1 MKKTLVLALA
11 VLATLLLTGASGSK
25 PLDVGIV
32 LDLLDAGVSEN
43 SIRRYVER
51 NDFAFEITAEDLK
64 ALKKAG
70 ASEDLVAF
78 LQEREADGYGE
89 GEGGDAEDGEADYGV
104 AYSSPGY
111 AYGFA
116 TAYPYYYPL
125 YDYPTYYYDP
135 YFYAPYPYFHFSYTY
150 PYHHSRRY
158 SGSRLGGRSG
168 RGTGV
173 YSYWYRNRAG
183 SGGTRSSSTGSRSSA
198 PRTQSHGRSGGRG
211 RH

>member
-1 MKKTLVLALA
+1 MKKTLLLALV

-78 LQEREADGYGE
+78 LQEREAGAYGE
-89 GEGGDAEDGEADYGV
+89 NEDRDAEDGEADYGV

-116 TAYPYYYPL
+116 YAYPYYYPA
-125 YDYPTYYYDP
+125 YGYSYYYP
-135 YFYAPYPYFHFSYTY
+135 YYYSPYPYFHFSYTY
-150 PYHHSRRY
+150 PYNYSRRY

-168 RGTGV
+168 GGTGV

-183 SGGTRSSSTGSRSSA
+183 SGGMRSSSSGSRSST
-198 PRTQSHGRSGGRG
+198 PRTRAHGRSGGRG